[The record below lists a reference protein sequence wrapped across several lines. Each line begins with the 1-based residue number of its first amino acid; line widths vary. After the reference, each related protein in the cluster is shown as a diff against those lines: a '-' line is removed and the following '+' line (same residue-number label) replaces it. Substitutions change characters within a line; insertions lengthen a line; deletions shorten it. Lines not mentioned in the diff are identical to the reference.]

1 MVTSTWAIF
10 FEGKWL
16 SIDKYTF
23 HTGKNWRFDTS
34 RLSQFHP
41 SLDPAVLEADAHR
54 ALLLLLDIIRTAY
67 AHRGSFL
74 VGTINS

>member
-1 MVTSTWAIF
+1 MDNIF
-10 FEGKWL
+10 LKENDFH
-16 SIDKYTF
+16 IDKYTL

-34 RLSQFHP
+34 RSSQFHP
-41 SLDPAVLEADAHR
+41 SLDPAILEADAHR
-54 ALLLLLDIIRTAY
+54 ALLLLLDILRTAY